1 MLKSIQARAYRNLDL
16 NAPLSL
22 EDLNVLIGANG
33 AGKSNLL
40 EMIEFLPDAVVL
52 GLPES
57 FKKRRSSTSV
67 ANVDRGFP
75 CEMHLCWQF
84 SGEPDLTQGIDIKYE
99 INLEIEDRGTFSVT
113 HELMEEVEPRRKGAS
128 ENYKHLAFEYGR
140 GSATPYE
147 KKRPKGLKYVVEQH
161 DDLKSAQRLAL
172 GALSSPTIYPVLDYI
187 RGQVQHWSFYNA
199 NDMDIRAIKREP
211 IEIDALQRTLESNG
225 RNLVMVLYNLYHT
238 DNYFQE
244 NLDRILLAMY
254 SGHRRIS
261 FPLIDSRH
269 FELRWGF
276 KSHHKDLMFDQ
287 ISDGTARMLCW
298 VVVLTSSAPPDL
310 ICIDEPELGI
320 HPAWLPILA
329 DLIKDAAT
337 RTQVIVTTHSPELLD
352 EFTEEAGKVVV
363 CSEDEQGHATFERK
377 DREELLEWLERYR
390 LGQMFRSGHPELGGW
405 PK

>member
-22 EDLNVLIGANG
+22 EDLNVIIGVNG

-40 EMIEFLPDAVVL
+40 EMIEFLPDAIIL
-52 GLPES
+52 GLPEA
-57 FKKRRSSTSV
+57 FKKRRSSTAV
-67 ANVDRGFP
+67 ANVDRQFP
-75 CEMHLCWQF
+75 LEMDLSWQF
-84 SGEPDLTQGIDIKYE
+84 SGEPDLTQGIDIKYQL
-99 INLEIEDRGTFSVT
+99 NLEIEERGTFSVT
-113 HELMEEVEPRRKGAS
+113 HELMEEVKPRYHGEP
-128 ENYKHLAFEYGR
+128 ENYKHLIFEYGR
-140 GSATPYE
+140 GAATPYE
-147 KKRPKGLKYVVEQH
+147 KKRPKGLKYVENE
-161 DDLKSAQRLAL
+161 DLKSAQRLAL

-187 RGQVQHWSFYNA
+187 RGQVQRWAFYNA

-211 IEIDALQRTLESNG
+211 IEIDALQRTLEPKG

-238 DNYFQE
+238 DNYFEE
-244 NLDRILLAMY
+244 NLDRILHGMY
-254 SGHRRIS
+254 SGHRGIK

-276 KSHHKDLMFDQ
+276 RTHHKDLMFDQ

-329 DLIKDAAT
+329 DLIKDAST

-352 EFTEEAGKVVV
+352 EFTDLAGKVVV
-363 CSEDEQGHATFERK
+363 CSENEQGHAAFNRLDK
-377 DREELLEWLERYR
+377 EELLEWLEHYR
-390 LGQMFRSGHPELGGW
+390 LGQMFRSGHPELGG
-405 PK
+405 

>member
-1 MLKSIQARAYRNLDL
+1 MLKSIQARAYRNLEL

-22 EDLNVLIGANG
+22 EDLNVIIGANG

-40 EMIEFLPDAVVL
+40 EMIDFLPDAIIL
-52 GLPES
+52 GLPEA

-67 ANVDRGFP
+67 ANVDQQFP
-75 CEMHLCWQF
+75 VEMDLSWQF
-84 SGEPDLTQGIDIKYE
+84 SGERDLTLGIDIKYQLK
-99 INLEIEDRGTFSVT
+99 LEIEERGTFSVT
-113 HELMEEVEPRRKGAS
+113 HELMEEVMPRRHAET
-128 ENYKHLAFEYGR
+128 ENFKHLTFAYGR

-147 KKRPKGLKYVVEQH
+147 KKRPKGLRSVVEH
-161 DDLKSAQRLAL
+161 EDLKSAQRLAL
-172 GALSSPTIYPVLDYI
+172 GVLSSPTIYPVLDYI
-187 RGQVQHWSFYNA
+187 RGQVQRWAFYNS
-199 NDMDIRAIKREP
+199 NDMDIRAIKQEP
-211 IEIDALQRTLESNG
+211 IEIDALQRTLESSG

-238 DNYFQE
+238 DNYFEE
-244 NLDRILLAMY
+244 NLDRILHAMY
-254 SGHRRIS
+254 SGHRGIK

-276 KSHHKDLMFDQ
+276 ESHKKDLTFDQ

-298 VVVLTSSAPPDL
+298 VVVLTNSAPPDL

-329 DLIKDAAT
+329 DLIKDAST
-337 RTQVIVTTHSPELLD
+337 RTQVIVSTHSPELLD
-352 EFTEEAGKVVV
+352 EFTDQAGKVVV

-377 DREELLEWLERYR
+377 DREGLLEWLEHYR